1 MAQLKE
7 RGSNM
12 NIHVGNLSYEVTE
25 EDLREEFMPFGEVKS
40 VAIIKD
46 KYSRQS
52 RGFAFV
58 EMPSSS
64 EGQAAID
71 GLTGKTLS
79 DRTLDVSEARPRSDI
94 RGGGS
99 YGAKRGGGF
108 RGGGGQKQR
117 RY

>member
-1 MAQLKE
+1 M
-7 RGSNM
+7 NM
-12 NIHVGNLSYEVTE
+12 YVGNLSLEVTE
-25 EDLREEFMPFGEVKS
+25 EELREEFMPFGEVKS

-46 KYSRQS
+46 KHSGRS

-71 GLTGKTLS
+71 GLTGKTLD
-79 DRTLDVSEARPRSDI
+79 DRTLDVSESRPRSD
-94 RGGGS
+94 S
-99 YGAKRGGGF
+99 RGGGF
-108 RGGGGQKQR
+108 RGGGRQRQR

>member
-1 MAQLKE
+1 MAQLDE
-7 RGSNM
+7 RGTNM
-12 NIHVGNLSYEVTE
+12 NMYVGNLSLEVTE
-25 EDLREEFMPFGEVKS
+25 EELREEFMPFGEVKS

-46 KYSRQS
+46 KYSGQS

-58 EMPSSS
+58 EMPSNS

-71 GLTGKTLS
+71 GLTGKTLN
-79 DRTLDVSEARPRSDI
+79 DRTLDVSEARPRSDS

-99 YGAKRGGGF
+99 YGGKRGGGF
-108 RGGGGQKQR
+108 RGGGRQRQR